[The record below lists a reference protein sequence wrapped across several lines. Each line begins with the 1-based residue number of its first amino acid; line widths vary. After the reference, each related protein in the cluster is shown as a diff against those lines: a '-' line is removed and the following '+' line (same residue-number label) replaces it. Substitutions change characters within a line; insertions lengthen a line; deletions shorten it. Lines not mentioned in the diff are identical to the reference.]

1 MASDP
6 DLRLRASAA
15 AARSRFSSLV
25 AAGARDA
32 TDKAVEKLSPEEI
45 KVLRLERVA
54 RAQERK
60 ERFRYTAKTQPR
72 DSRGK
77 FRRVLARLKSDL
89 GTAGLDR
96 VVDKVEQVERLGV
109 AGDYKASAD
118 AADQLRSMLDR
129 LDTKALNPEALEN
142 VRNASEELGS
152 VISNL
157 PFAFGQEAQKIRFS
171 DVPPALQE
179 LMRDMVDRV
188 YDKLEEPDQADKD
201 EDADTAVADLK
212 RFMSGGDY
220 FNQSEVSSNMSKL
233 LRLLT

>member
-15 AARSRFSSLV
+15 SARARFSSLV
-25 AAGARDA
+25 AAAPGD
-32 TDKAVEKLSPEEI
+32 DIKKAAEKLTPEEVR
-45 KVLRLERVA
+45 VLRLERTA
-54 RAQERK
+54 RAQERR

-72 DSRGK
+72 DTRGK

-89 GTAGLDR
+89 GTAGLER

-129 LDTKALNPEALEN
+129 LDSEALNPEALEN
-142 VRNASEELGS
+142 VRNASEELGT
-152 VISNL
+152 VIANL
-157 PFAFGQEAQKIRFS
+157 PLAFGQEAQKIRFS
-171 DVPPALQE
+171 DIPPALQE

-188 YDKLEEPDQADKD
+188 YDKLEEPDQANED
-201 EDADTAVADLK
+201 EDADEAVADLK

-220 FNQSEVSSNMSKL
+220 FNQGEVSSNMSKL